1 VTITVVGVD
10 GAALPPGGAEL
21 LGAAA
26 LVVGGAR
33 QLRRHA
39 PSGTPTVELG
49 ELEPAVRA
57 LGAADGDAVVLA
69 SGDPGFFG
77 ILRALRAA
85 GLSPAV
91 LPAVSSVQRIAAL
104 AGRPWDDVAVVS
116 AHGRALGPVLNMCRA
131 RPAVA
136 VLTGPDCGPAQ
147 LGAGLRG
154 WRRTL
159 IVAEDL
165 GGDDEQLSTV
175 DAETAAR
182 RGWRDPNVVLCLAEP
197 DAVPEKSWHAGG
209 IAVPPEDG
217 WALAEEEFAHRD
229 GMITKA
235 EVRALA
241 LARLAPRP
249 GTLVWD
255 VGAGSGSVGV
265 ECARLGAAVIAIER
279 DPVQCVRIVANISKH
294 EVDVRLI
301 EGAAPEALDGL
312 PRPDAVFV
320 GGGGPGVVR
329 TCTEVGAARV
339 VVALT
344 AVDRL
349 GVTRDVLR
357 DNGYRV
363 DGSQVSAARLAD
375 LPDGSARLAAINP
388 VFLLWG
394 ERSSA

>member
-1 VTITVVGVD
+1 MTITVVGVD

-235 EVRALA
+235 EVRAVA
-241 LARLAPRP
+241 LGKLRLPAA
-249 GTLVWD
+249 GVLWD
-255 VGAGSGSVGV
+255 IGAGSGSVAA
-265 ECARLGAAVIAIER
+265 ECAQLAPGLRVFAVERRTDDVARLRSNLAATA
-279 DPVQCVRIVANISKH
+279 A
-294 EVDVRLI
+294 EVVM
-301 EGAAPEALDGL
+301 GGAPEVLRDL
-312 PRPDAVFV
+312 PDPDRVFV
-320 GGGGPGVVR
+320 GGGGLAVVDAALDRLRPGG
-329 TCTEVGAARV
+329 T
-339 VVALT
+339 VVAT
-344 AVDRL
+344 FAAMDRAAAAGTRL
-349 GVTRDVLR
+349 GHLV
-357 DNGYRV
+357 
-363 DGSQVSAARLAD
+363 QVAVSRGVPIGPEGTL
-375 LPDGSARLAAINP
+375 RLAADNP
-388 VFLLWG
+388 VFVCWG
-394 ERSSA
+394 PPE